1 MTLLN
6 SNSGIITDIKPVITS
21 SFTNITLWYESN
33 NGYCCLYKAQKSGK
47 YHILK
52 TLKPIYKDNPVYQ
65 GLKQNVNRYS
75 QSTNIY
81 NQIVQQAQHITELR
95 CQKLYDWY
103 DAITTQD
110 SLSLWLKEYNNL
122 VREVNQQVDP
132 ILKQNISTSDPEYHL
147 YKTSLNK
154 LVENIW
160 IDYFYKNQNKLLT
173 SPPALKIHN
182 E

>member
-1 MTLLN
+1 MLHSKNKYLPYLSVLL
-6 SNSGIITDIKPVITS
+6 ITILT
-21 SFTNITLWYESN
+21 TGGLLL
-33 NGYCCLYKAQKSGK
+33 GYYW
-47 YHILK
+47 
-52 TLKPIYKDNPVYQ
+52 

-81 NQIVQQAQHITELR
+81 NQIVQQSQHITELR

-122 VREVNQQVDP
+122 VREVNQQVDS
-132 ILKQNISTSDPEYHL
+132 ILKQNISPSDPEYHL

-154 LVENIW
+154 LVEDIW
-160 IDYFYKNQNKLLT
+160 IDYYYKNQNKFLT
-173 SPPALKIHN
+173 SPPALKIYN